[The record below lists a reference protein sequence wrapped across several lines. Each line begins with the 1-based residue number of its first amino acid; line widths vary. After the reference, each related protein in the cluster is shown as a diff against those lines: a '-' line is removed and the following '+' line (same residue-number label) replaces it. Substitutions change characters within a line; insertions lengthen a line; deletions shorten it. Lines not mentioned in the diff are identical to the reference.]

1 MTKLAAYGMPQE
13 LLGVLNDTPELAAG
27 FCVFLS
33 APAKYADTDI
43 FRGRWVTI
51 AHWGPS
57 KYSHVLTTVTIDTFR
72 VNGM

>member
-1 MTKLAAYGMPQE
+1 MTKLAEYGMPQH
-13 LLGVLNDTPELAAG
+13 LLAFLNDTPELAAG

-51 AHWGPS
+51 IHWRPLL
-57 KYSHVLTTVTIDTFR
+57 YPHVLNIVTIDTFR